1 MGLGILG
8 ALSIALIFAGIAGY
22 ERLSPWKW
30 GLASI
35 AVSLTVDKL
44 FPLSFI
50 FDLPA
55 QFGLFLL
62 LWWMNARRKAE
73 LEVERAE
80 ASAAEQARRRE
91 RVSRAAA
98 EAQKADP
105 EREKREAE
113 RDAAEEAARQERIA
127 RVRMA
132 REQREREEREQKG
145 GSGGAPTP

>member
-1 MGLGILG
+1 MGLNILG
-8 ALSIALIFAGIAGY
+8 GLSFALIFAAMAGY
-22 ERLSPWKW
+22 EHMSPWKW
-30 GLASI
+30 GLASM

-44 FPLSFI
+44 FPLSFVY
-50 FDLPA
+50 DLPA
-55 QFGLFLL
+55 QFGLFLV
-62 LWWMNARRKAE
+62 LWWMNQRRKAA
-73 LEVERAE
+73 LEVSRAE

-98 EAQKADP
+98 DAQRADP

-145 GSGGAPTP
+145 GGGGASTP